1 VGDVEHLVG
10 ILTHFID
17 REGYAALFVIMA
29 LGNIGIPVGT
39 EIVMPIA
46 GAFVAKGH
54 LSSLW
59 LTALV
64 GMLGEV
70 AGAAVL
76 YGIGYCGGRP
86 FVARWGKYVGLSLHK
101 LDLAHG
107 FYERYGKKTVFI
119 CRFIPVV
126 RGVASLPAGI
136 SRMQKRYFIAY
147 TAAGSAIFCLGLA
160 ALGNAL
166 GGHLDDALPWIKTS
180 GYLIAALAV
189 AAAVIFYFVQR
200 RRAESREAA

>member
-1 VGDVEHLVG
+1 MEHLVQLVTG
-10 ILTHFID
+10 FID
-17 REGYAALFVIMA
+17 REGYAALFVIMG
-29 LGNIGIPVGT
+29 LGNVGIPVGT
-39 EIVMPIA
+39 EVVMPIA

-64 GMLGEV
+64 GTLGEV
-70 AGAAVL
+70 TGASVL
-76 YGIGYCGGRP
+76 YAIGYFGGRP
-86 FVARWGKYVGLSLHK
+86 FVARFGKYVGLSLHK

-136 SRMQKRYFIAY
+136 SQMQKRYFLTY

-166 GGHLDDALPWIKTS
+166 GSRLDEILPWIRGG
-180 GYLIAALAV
+180 GYVLAAGAV
-189 AAAVIFYFVQR
+189 VGVVVYLMLR
-200 RRAESREAA
+200 RRSASTGAARL